1 MKFKFSVFNLTIA
14 ITFLLAF
21 VCILLSYITLFMYY
35 PATILFAIAFIM
47 LSVSL
52 IKNFINQKS
61 INEEKQDAI
70 IMELAMGEDG
80 EKYVMQDE
88 KTNKKMLKQ
97 KRRQNIEK
105 LLPSMFSIAFSCLF
119 IYLFISS
126 IIKLF

>member
-14 ITFLLAF
+14 ITFLLTF
-21 VCILLSYITLFMYY
+21 VCILLSYITHFMYY